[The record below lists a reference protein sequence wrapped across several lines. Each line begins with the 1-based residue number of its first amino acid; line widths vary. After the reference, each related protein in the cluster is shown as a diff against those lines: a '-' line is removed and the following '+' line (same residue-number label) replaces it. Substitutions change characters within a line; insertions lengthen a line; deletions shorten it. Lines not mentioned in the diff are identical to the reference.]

1 MGLVV
6 KFQQNK
12 HNNKKLPEL
21 KDFVSGLLFE
31 NKYAG
36 SNMINMKRNV
46 VMMRFLFVGFIAVL
60 LSACGSSRRTFGL
73 EEGWELL
80 GERKVNFLRD
90 KDVMEVSSRNQFT
103 AIRFY
108 VEDKDVRI
116 NDLKIQFE
124 NGDRVEPALDDVI
137 AAGQQSRVIELAA
150 DGRRITSIE
159 FKYRSM
165 GSVLEGRANVVVT
178 GRRYNPYGAY

>member
-1 MGLVV
+1 
-6 KFQQNK
+6 
-12 HNNKKLPEL
+12 
-21 KDFVSGLLFE
+21 
-31 NKYAG
+31 
-36 SNMINMKRNV
+36 MKRNV
-46 VMMRFLFVGFIAVL
+46 LAARLLVVGFVVFV

-80 GERKVNFLRD
+80 GERKVAFIRD
-90 KDVMEVSSRNQFT
+90 KDVMEVSSRNLFT

-116 NDLKIQFE
+116 NELKIQFD
-124 NGDRVEPALDDVI
+124 NGDKIEPALDDVI
-137 AAGQQSRVIELAA
+137 KAGETSRIIQLAA
-150 DGRRITSIE
+150 DGRRISSIE

>member
-1 MGLVV
+1 
-6 KFQQNK
+6 
-12 HNNKKLPEL
+12 
-21 KDFVSGLLFE
+21 
-31 NKYAG
+31 
-36 SNMINMKRNV
+36 MINMKRNV
-46 VMMRFLFVGFIAVL
+46 LPARLLFIGFIAFV

-90 KDVMEVSSRNQFT
+90 KDVMEVSSRNLFT

-116 NDLKIQFE
+116 NDLKVQFE
-124 NGDRVEPALDDVI
+124 NGDKMEPALDDVI
-137 AAGQQSRVIELAA
+137 KAGETSRVIQLAA
-150 DGRRITSIE
+150 DGRRISSIE

-165 GSVLEGRANVVVT
+165 GSLLEGRANVVVT

>member
-1 MGLVV
+1 
-6 KFQQNK
+6 
-12 HNNKKLPEL
+12 
-21 KDFVSGLLFE
+21 
-31 NKYAG
+31 
-36 SNMINMKRNV
+36 MINMKRNV
-46 VMMRFLFVGFIAVL
+46 LAARLLLVGFVVL
-60 LSACGSSRRTFGL
+60 VLSACGSSRRTFGL

-80 GERKVNFLRD
+80 GERKVAFIRD
-90 KDVMEVSSRNQFT
+90 KDVMEVSSRNLFT

-116 NDLKIQFE
+116 NELKIQFD
-124 NGDRVEPALDDVI
+124 NGDKIEPALDDVI
-137 AAGQQSRVIELAA
+137 KAGESSRIIQLAA
-150 DGRRITSIE
+150 DGRRISSIE

>member
-1 MGLVV
+1 
-6 KFQQNK
+6 
-12 HNNKKLPEL
+12 
-21 KDFVSGLLFE
+21 
-31 NKYAG
+31 
-36 SNMINMKRNV
+36 MINMKRNV
-46 VMMRFLFVGFIAVL
+46 LVARFLLIGFAALV

-90 KDVMEVSSRNQFT
+90 KDVMEISSRNLFT
-103 AIRFY
+103 AIRFS

-116 NDLKIQFE
+116 NELKVQFE
-124 NGDRVEPALDDVI
+124 NGDKMEPALDDVI
-137 AAGQQSRVIELAA
+137 KAGESSRVIQLAA
-150 DGRRITSIE
+150 DGRRISSIE

>member
-1 MGLVV
+1 
-6 KFQQNK
+6 
-12 HNNKKLPEL
+12 
-21 KDFVSGLLFE
+21 
-31 NKYAG
+31 
-36 SNMINMKRNV
+36 MKRNGLLVRMIFAGFV
-46 VMMRFLFVGFIAVL
+46 VVL

-73 EEGWELL
+73 EEGWEIL

-90 KDVMEVSSRNQFT
+90 KDVMEVSSRNLFT
-103 AIRFY
+103 AIRFI

-124 NGDRVEPALDDVI
+124 NGDKIEPALDDMI
-137 AAGQQSRVIELAA
+137 QAGQQSRVIELAA
-150 DGRRITSIE
+150 DGRRITNIE

-178 GRRYNPYGAY
+178 GRRYNTYGAY

>member
-1 MGLVV
+1 
-6 KFQQNK
+6 
-12 HNNKKLPEL
+12 
-21 KDFVSGLLFE
+21 
-31 NKYAG
+31 
-36 SNMINMKRNV
+36 MKRNV
-46 VMMRFLFVGFIAVL
+46 LLIRALFVGFVVFV

-90 KDVMEVSSRNQFT
+90 KDVMAVSSRNLFT

-116 NDLKIQFE
+116 NDLRIEFE
-124 NGDRVEPALDDVI
+124 NGDRVEPALDDVV
-137 AAGQQSRVIELAA
+137 AAGQQSRVIQLAA
-150 DGRRITSIE
+150 EGRRIKTIE